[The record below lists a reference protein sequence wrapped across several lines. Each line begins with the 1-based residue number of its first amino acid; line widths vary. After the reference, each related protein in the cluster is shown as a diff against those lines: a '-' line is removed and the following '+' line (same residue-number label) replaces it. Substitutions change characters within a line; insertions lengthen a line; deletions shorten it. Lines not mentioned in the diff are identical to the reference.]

1 MAEGIFRKYLAEKL
15 NANVDEMEKIGY
27 TVESAGMMGS
37 VGFPASS
44 QSVRACAERGVDI
57 TAHRSKALTEKLIEE
72 SDFIFVMDSV
82 HYERAVSLVAEAA
95 DRCMLLDERG
105 NVPDPIG
112 QSQDVYDRCADQIE
126 KAVKK
131 RLSELVI

>member
-1 MAEGIFRKYLAEKL
+1 
-15 NANVDEMEKIGY
+15 
-27 TVESAGMMGS
+27 
-37 VGFPASS
+37 
-44 QSVRACAERGVDI
+44 
-57 TAHRSKALTEKLIEE
+57 
-72 SDFIFVMDSV
+72 
-82 HYERAVSLVAEAA
+82 
-95 DRCMLLDERG
+95 MLLDERG